1 MQPDSRFPGVMIHH
15 TAWVDERAIIGPGSR
30 IWMNAQ
36 VREDAVI
43 GRNCIISKDV
53 YIDQYAQ
60 VGDNCKVQN
69 GANIYFGVKIESE
82 VFIGPHVVFTNDRIP
97 RAFNKD
103 WVASPTLVKHGAS
116 IGANVTVRCGIT
128 IGEYAMV
135 GAGSVVTKDV
145 EPYSLV
151 LGNPAVHVA
160 FVDRDGK
167 RTNDSGEPIV

>member
-1 MQPDSRFPGVMIHH
+1 MSDQPHFPDVFIHN
-15 TAWVDERAIIGPGSR
+15 TAWVDERASIGPGTK

-53 YIDQYAQ
+53 YVDQYAEI
-60 VGDNCKVQN
+60 GDDCKVQN
-69 GANIYFGVKIESE
+69 GANIYFGVKIENE

-116 IGANVTVRCGIT
+116 IGANVTVRCGIV

-151 LGNPAVHVA
+151 IGNPAVHVSY
-160 FVDRDGK
+160 VDRDG
-167 RTNDSGEPIV
+167 RRINGGGEPIV

>member
-1 MQPDSRFPGVMIHH
+1 MSENNQAEIYIHE
-15 TAWVDERAIIGPGSR
+15 TAWVDERASIGKGTM

-36 VREDAVI
+36 VREDARI
-43 GRNCIISKDV
+43 GKNCIIAKDV
-53 YIDQYAQ
+53 YVDQDAEI
-60 VGDNCKVQN
+60 GDSCKVQN
-69 GANIYFGVKIESE
+69 GSSIYFGVKIEDE

-97 RAFNKD
+97 RAFNQD

-135 GAGSVVTKDV
+135 AAGSVVTRDV

-151 LGNPAVHVA
+151 IGNPARHVSY
-160 FVDRDGK
+160 VDRDGN
-167 RTNDSGEPIV
+167 RINGGDPIV

>member
-1 MQPDSRFPGVMIHH
+1 MQQDSRFPGVMIHH
-15 TAWVDERAIIGPGSR
+15 TAWVDERASIGHGCR

-43 GRNCIISKDV
+43 GKNCIISKDV
-53 YIDQYAQ
+53 YVDQYAEI
-60 VGDNCKVQN
+60 GDDCKIQN

-103 WVASPTLVKHGAS
+103 WTASPTLVRHGAS

-151 LGNPAVHVA
+151 LGNPAVHVSY
-160 FVDRDGK
+160 VDRDGK
-167 RTNDSGEPIV
+167 RLSGEGEPIV